1 MHIGWV
7 GLGSIGAGMVTQ
19 ALKAGLQVTVYA
31 RGQGLEQVE
40 AAGAAV
46 SSDYAA
52 LAAEC
57 DVLGLCVFSDA
68 QLREVLFEGG
78 ALSAM
83 RPGTV
88 VAIHTTGSPD
98 LAREIGARAPEG
110 VSVLDATFSGG
121 PAQVAA
127 GELTLMVGG
136 EAEGL
141 ERARPLLEIYANKIH
156 HVGAL
161 GKGQTIKLLNNLIFA
176 SNVQHAAEVLATAE
190 QQGFDTWQA
199 ARIFQDCS
207 GSSFAMGMFQ
217 AQAPSSRVLT
227 GVKPYLQ
234 KDVATAVSS
243 AAAAGIDLGAF
254 ASTADYYRKL

>member
-7 GLGSIGAGMVTQ
+7 GLGSIGAGMAVR
-19 ALKAGLQVTVYA
+19 ALNAGHQVTAYA
-31 RGQGLEQVE
+31 RGQGLAQVE

-46 SSDYAA
+46 SADYAA
-52 LAAEC
+52 AAAQS
-57 DVLGLCVFSDA
+57 DVLGICVFSDA

-78 ALSAM
+78 ALEAM

-98 LAREIGARAPEG
+98 LAREIGARAPAG
-110 VSVLDATFSGG
+110 VAVVDATFSGG

-141 ERARPLLEIYANKIH
+141 ERARPLFELYANKIH

-161 GKGQTIKLLNNLIFA
+161 GRGQMIKLLNNLIFA

-207 GSSFAMGMFQ
+207 GASFAMAMFQ

-234 KDVATAVSS
+234 KDVTAAVSS
-243 AAAAGIDLGAF
+243 AASSGIDLGAF